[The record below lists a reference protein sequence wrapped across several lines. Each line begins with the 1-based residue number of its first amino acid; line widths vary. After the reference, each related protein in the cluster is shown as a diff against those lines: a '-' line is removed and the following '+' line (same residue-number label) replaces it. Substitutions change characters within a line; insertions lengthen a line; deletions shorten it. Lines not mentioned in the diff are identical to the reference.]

1 MATWLNM
8 SANNIFINYNMG
20 DNEEFDFNEKVD
32 AGIKKMVGK
41 ITTAI
46 KEEII
51 GTYEEVLNVPFPQ
64 YSGDMTTLGAVL
76 ATQQYRGIKYDK
88 DNHELRSFSAINIF
102 NEILICQ
109 LQKIVNKYKYQ
120 NDYKKYSI
128 QLLILLQECVKNIDI
143 KSSSIDV
150 FNFHGITYETQ
161 TYKDIET
168 TYGNS
173 FLNGFI
179 SKEIGNIYNL
189 LKPLDGEGA
198 NFGFF
203 DNEPLRKFNLF
214 TGSIS
219 GPNSVFCKNPMSYE
233 KKQNTP
239 FLKRFLGCFCD
250 FYEFL
255 NKTFNTIEG
264 SVLDNKIEKLETK
277 IEKLETK
284 TGELQRGLESV
295 FRIASENQGGGKKQK
310 TRRQKNKRE

>member
-64 YSGDMTTLGAVL
+64 YSGDMTTFGAAL
-76 ATQQYRGIKYDK
+76 ATQQYKGRNYDK

-128 QLLILLQECVKNIDI
+128 QLLILLQECAKNIDI
-143 KSSSIDV
+143 TSSSIDEL
-150 FNFHGITYETQ
+150 NFHGKMYKTQ

-173 FLNGFI
+173 FLHGFI
-179 SKEIGNIYNL
+179 SKEIGNIYDL
-189 LKPLDGEGA
+189 LKPLDGKGA
-198 NFGFF
+198 NFVFF
-203 DNEPLRKFNLF
+203 DNEPLRKFYLF
-214 TGSIS
+214 TRSIS
-219 GPNSVFCKNPMSYE
+219 YPNGVFCKNPMSYGE
-233 KKQNTP
+233 THNTL

>member
-1 MATWLNM
+1 
-8 SANNIFINYNMG
+8 MG

-64 YSGDMTTLGAVL
+64 HSGDMKTLGAAL
-76 ATQQYRGIKYDK
+76 ATQQYKGQKYDK
-88 DNHELRSFSAINIF
+88 DDHELHSFSAINIF

-143 KSSSIDV
+143 KKSSGNE

-189 LKPLDGEGA
+189 LKPLGGEGA
-198 NFGFF
+198 SFVFL
-203 DNEPLRKFNLF
+203 DNEPLRKFNVF
-214 TGSIS
+214 TRSI
-219 GPNSVFCKNPMSYE
+219 GPNAVFCKNPMSHE
-233 KKQNTP
+233 NKHNTP

-264 SVLDNKIEKLETK
+264 SVLDNKIEKLETKIEKLETK